1 MVNWEITAR
10 TIYCDAVD
18 DEVTVLIYKN
28 GSVRCT
34 GYQKYNRPDDITRDI
49 IKQKSRRLKRTVKC
63 EGEDCPRVVQ
73 YKEQIM
79 AEERV

>member
-73 YKEQIM
+73 YKEKIM
-79 AEERV
+79 AEEGI